1 MSSSGTPGRQGRP
14 ATTAKPALD
23 RRSVLTRGA
32 ALAGGAAAGLTAG
45 AAFPARAAQD
55 APPAV
60 RAAAPYETGA
70 LIGPDDPR
78 YPLLTTGNNQRYVA
92 APEYVKM
99 IRSTQDA
106 VHALRA
112 AHRAGKRVSVR
123 SGGHCFAA
131 LVCNPEIEVIL
142 DFSEMTDVGYDASR
156 RAFYVEP
163 GARLLHVYEQLYK
176 GWGVT
181 VPGGI
186 CYSVGAGGHISGGG
200 YGLLSRAHGLV
211 VDHLYAVEVVTV
223 DAGGTV
229 RTTVATREADDPH
242 RDLWWAHTG
251 GGGGNFGL
259 ITRYWF
265 RSPDATGTEPGDQLI
280 SPPSTVLVSAV
291 DIPWEDLDEGTFARL
306 LKNFGAWHEANSAPG
321 SPYRHLS
328 SLFNVSSRAHGSLG
342 MFTQVDATVPGARKM
357 LDDYLGAI
365 TAGTGI
371 TPRPM
376 AKANG
381 EIPHLANLAEPRE
394 MPWLNATRMVGTN
407 NPTITNPVSRA
418 VHKSAYMR
426 RNFSD
431 RQIAALYAYMTRPD
445 FENPDTMLVLFSFG
459 GQVNAVAP
467 DATANAQRECV
478 FKMTFQTFWP
488 DEQDD
493 DFYLGWIRGLYAD
506 FFAESGG
513 VPLIDDR
520 TDGCYIN
527 YCDTDMADPEHNRS
541 GVPWHTLY
549 YKGNYPRLQQ
559 VKKRWDPGNF
569 FHHALSVEPA
579 RN

>member
-1 MSSSGTPGRQGRP
+1 MTITPPPR
-14 ATTAKPALD
+14 LN

-32 ALAGGAAAGLTAG
+32 ALAGTATAAATGLTAVTTAPAQ
-45 AAFPARAAQD
+45 AAEPAE
-55 APPAV
+55 V
-60 RAAAPYETGA
+60 GA
-70 LIGPDDPR
+70 LIRPDDPR

-99 IRSTQDA
+99 IRSTADA
-106 VHALRA
+106 ERALRA

-131 LVCNPEIEVIL
+131 LVCNPEVEVIL
-142 DFSEMTDVGYDASR
+142 DFSEMTDVGYDPDR

-163 GARLLHVYEQLYK
+163 GARLLNVYEALYK

-223 DAGGTV
+223 DAQGKV
-229 RTTVATREADDPH
+229 RTTVATREENDPN

-265 RSPDATGTEPGDQLI
+265 RSPDAHGTEPGDQLI
-280 SPPSTVLVSAV
+280 SPPSKVLVHAV
-291 DIPWEDLDEGTFARL
+291 DLTWADLDEAKFARL
-306 LKNFGAWHEANSAPG
+306 LKNWGTWHEANSAPD

-328 SLFNVSSRAHGSLG
+328 SLFNVSSKAHGSLG
-342 MFTQVDATVPGARKM
+342 MFTQVDATVPGARKL
-357 LDDYLGAI
+357 LDDFFAAI
-365 TAGTGI
+365 TAGTGL
-371 TPRPM
+371 TAKPM

-381 EIPHLANLAEPRE
+381 EIPHLADLAEPRE

-407 NPTITNPVSRA
+407 NPTITNPTSRA
-418 VHKSAYMR
+418 VHKSGYMR
-426 RNFSD
+426 KNFSD
-431 RQIAALYAYMTRPD
+431 QQISALYQYMTRPD

-459 GQVNAVAP
+459 CQVNAVGQN
-467 DATANAQRECV
+467 DTANAQRDCA

-488 DEQDD
+488 DPADD
-493 DFYLGWIRGLYAD
+493 DFYLEWIRGLYAE
-506 FFAESGG
+506 FFAETKG
-513 VPLIDDR
+513 VPLIGDR

-527 YCDTDMADPEHNRS
+527 YCDTDMADPRYNTS

-549 YKGNYPRLQQ
+549 YKDNYPRLQQ
-559 VKKRWDPGNF
+559 VKRRWDPTNF

-579 RN
+579 KS

>member
-1 MSSSGTPGRQGRP
+1 MTELPMS
-14 ATTAKPALD
+14 
-23 RRSVLTRGA
+23 RRSVLARSA
-32 ALAGGAAAGLTAG
+32 ALAGGATAVAAGATTA
-45 AAFPARAAQD
+45 ATSPAYARE
-55 APPAV
+55 
-60 RAAAPYETGA
+60 PYDVGA
-70 LIGPDDPR
+70 LIGPEDPR

-99 IRSTQDA
+99 IRSTADA
-106 VHALRA
+106 ERALRS

-131 LVCNPEIEVIL
+131 LVCNPEVEVIL
-142 DFSEMTDVGYDASR
+142 DFSEMTDVGYDPSR

-163 GARLLHVYEQLYK
+163 GARLLNVYEALYK

-200 YGLLSRAHGLV
+200 YGLLSRAHGLI
-211 VDHLYAVEVVTV
+211 VDHLYAVEVVTI
-223 DAGGTV
+223 DEKGTV
-229 RTTVATREADDPH
+229 RTTVATREKDDPN

-265 RSPDATGTEPGDQLI
+265 RSPDARGSKPGDQLI
-280 SPPSTVLVSAV
+280 SPPSKVLVHAV
-291 DIPWEDLDEGTFARL
+291 DLPWSDLDEAKFARL
-306 LKNFGAWHEANSAPG
+306 LKNFGAWHEANNAPD

-328 SLFNVSSRAHGSLG
+328 SLFNVSAKAHGSLG
-342 MFTQVDATVPGARKM
+342 MFTQVDATVPGARKL
-357 LDDYLGAI
+357 LDDYVTAI
-365 TAGTGI
+365 TAGTGLVVK
-371 TPRPM
+371 PM
-376 AKANG
+376 TKANG

-407 NPTITNPVSRA
+407 NPTITDPMSRA
-418 VHKSAYMR
+418 VHKSGYMR
-426 RNFSD
+426 KNFSD
-431 RQIAALYAYMTRPD
+431 QQIAALYNYMTRPD
-445 FENPDTMLVLFSFG
+445 FDNPDTMLVLFSFG
-459 GQVNAVAP
+459 CQVNAVAP
-467 DATANAQRECV
+467 DATANAQRDCA

-488 DEQDD
+488 DERDD
-493 DFYLGWIRGLYAD
+493 DFHLDWIRGLYAE
-506 FFAESGG
+506 FFAETKG
-513 VPLIDDR
+513 VPVIGDR

-527 YCDTDMADPEHNRS
+527 YCDTDMADPAYNRS

-559 VKKRWDPGNF
+559 VKKRYDPGNYF
-569 FHHALSVEPA
+569 RHALSVEPA
-579 RN
+579 KS

>member
-1 MSSSGTPGRQGRP
+1 MTSTPPPR
-14 ATTAKPALD
+14 LN

-32 ALAGGAAAGLTAG
+32 VLAGTATAAATGLTAVTTTPAQ
-45 AAFPARAAQD
+45 AAEPTD
-55 APPAV
+55 V
-60 RAAAPYETGA
+60 GA
-70 LIGPDDPR
+70 LIRPDDPR

-99 IRSTQDA
+99 IRSTADA
-106 VHALRA
+106 ERALHA

-131 LVCNPEIEVIL
+131 LVCNPEVEVIL
-142 DFSEMTDVGYDASR
+142 DFSEMTDVGYDPAR

-163 GARLLHVYEQLYK
+163 GARLLNVYEALYK

-223 DAGGTV
+223 DAQGKV
-229 RTTVATREADDPH
+229 RTTVATREEDDPN

-265 RSPDATGTEPGDQLI
+265 RSPDAHGSEPGDQLI
-280 SPPSTVLVSAV
+280 SPPSRVLVHAV
-291 DIPWEDLDEGTFARL
+291 DLPWADLDEAKFTRL
-306 LKNFGAWHEANSAPG
+306 LKNWGSWHEANSAPD

-328 SLFNVSSRAHGSLG
+328 SLFNVSSKSHGSLG
-342 MFTQVDATVPGARKM
+342 MFTQVDATVPGARKL
-357 LDDYLGAI
+357 LDDFFAAI
-365 TAGTGI
+365 TAGTGL
-371 TPRPM
+371 TARPM

-381 EIPHLANLAEPRE
+381 EIPHLAGLAEPRE
-394 MPWLNATRMVGTN
+394 MPWLNATRLVGTN
-407 NPTITNPVSRA
+407 NPTITNPTSRA
-418 VHKSAYMR
+418 VHKSGYMR
-426 RNFSD
+426 KNFTD
-431 RQIAALYAYMTRPD
+431 QQIAALYKYMTRPD

-459 GQVNAVAP
+459 CQVNAVGQN
-467 DATANAQRECV
+467 DTANAQRDCV

-488 DEQDD
+488 DASDD
-493 DFYLGWIRGLYAD
+493 DFYLQWIRGLYAE
-506 FFAESGG
+506 FFAETKG
-513 VPLIDDR
+513 VPLIGDR

-527 YCDTDMADPEHNRS
+527 YCDTDMADPRHNTS

-549 YKGNYPRLQQ
+549 YKDNYPRLQQ
-559 VKKRWDPGNF
+559 VKRRWDPTNF

-579 RN
+579 KG